1 MFYRVNK
8 KILCCNITVNNESTI
23 SYSLVLVC
31 SEMTD
36 NGFKESRPLRYDTI
50 AEFNVDSKAECDQL
64 NLAGVVVNNSRLPY
78 TLDCCVVPLRN
89 DKLRL
94 FSKRRPLSSHLHVE
108 YRYSPVSRPM
118 KQVCLLLYF

>member
-78 TLDCCVVPLRN
+78 TLDCCVVPPRN
-89 DKLRL
+89 DKLKDYFRNEG
-94 FSKRRPLSSHLHVE
+94 PLE
-108 YRYSPVSRPM
+108 D
-118 KQVCLLLYF
+118 C